1 MTTAALLPLFLVS
14 ALFDVWHIP
23 LSDPAAPVFLAHA
36 DADKTTDIFVLN
48 GNNLAAYST
57 RLKRPPTMA
66 VLPDGASGFDVADI
80 DEDGVSEIIAVC
92 GDNIMSYKL
101 VPAGSAPVAKT
112 LFVKHN
118 QLSAPAVQPFPYVMV
133 VRYDDLTTGIETP
146 ALALPCENTF
156 ELRRFSGAIFAS
168 YPIGSETSHRISY
181 GSPFSTAWV
190 DPPQAGPAGSIEAEV
205 NRVIAFEPELP
216 PDLMPIAAQPSGY
229 RRGTLLQARDAAGA
243 GPESWPWFP
252 LKTGGATTP
261 RALYALAGP
270 DYRDTVVCVRDAK
283 SDDVDLSGKNVV
295 VGPPRRYPGILCVLP
310 DDLPD
315 FNGDGYVDLLLW
327 HAPEPGLSVDSLTRV
342 LLGQKWTVNLT
353 AHLFNPRKN
362 RFEPRPASHIAL
374 QIPVDWFMSMTAS
387 GPLRHVVLR
396 DFDGDGRTDLGC
408 AVAQNEWAAWLF
420 GEGGFASRPDFS
432 MQSDEPIERVE
443 FRAILDGGESTSIGL
458 RTRTAL
464 HLIYPSREQ

>member
-1 MTTAALLPLFLVS
+1 MMSAALLPVFLVS
-14 ALFDVWHIP
+14 AFFFDVWEIP

-36 DADKTTDIFVLN
+36 DADKTTDVFVLN

-57 RLKRPPTMA
+57 GLKRPPTMA
-66 VLPDGASGFDVADI
+66 GLPDGTSGFDVADI

-112 LFVKHN
+112 LFVQHN

-133 VRYDDLTTGIETP
+133 VRHEGAPL
-146 ALALPCENTF
+146 LALPCENTF
-156 ELRRFSGAIFAS
+156 ELRRFDGALIAS
-168 YPIGSETSHRISY
+168 YPIGSVTSHRISY
-181 GSPFSTAWV
+181 GSPFSAAWV
-190 DPPQAGPAGSIEAEV
+190 DPPQSGPPGSIEAEV

-216 PDLMPIAAQPSGY
+216 PDLLPVAAQSPGY

-243 GPESWPWFP
+243 GPGSWPWFP
-252 LKTGGATTP
+252 LKTDGSTGQ

-270 DYRDTVVCVRDAK
+270 DYRDSVVCVRDAK
-283 SDDVDLSGKNVV
+283 SENIDLSGKNVV
-295 VGPPRRYPGILCVLP
+295 VGPQRRYPGVLCVLP
-310 DDLPD
+310 EDLPD

-327 HAPEPGLSVDSLTRV
+327 QAPEPGLSVDSLTRV
-342 LLGQKWTVNLT
+342 VLGQKWTVNLT
-353 AHLFNPRKN
+353 AHLFSPRKN
-362 RFEPRPASHIAL
+362 RFEPRPAAHIAL

-408 AVAQNEWAAWLF
+408 AVGRNEWAVWLF
-420 GEGGFASRPDFS
+420 GNDGFAARPDFS
-432 MQSDEPIERVE
+432 RQFDEPIEHVE
-443 FRAILDGGESTSIGL
+443 FRASLDGGAATALGL
-458 RTRTAL
+458 RTRTWL
-464 HLIYPSREQ
+464 YMLYPPREQ